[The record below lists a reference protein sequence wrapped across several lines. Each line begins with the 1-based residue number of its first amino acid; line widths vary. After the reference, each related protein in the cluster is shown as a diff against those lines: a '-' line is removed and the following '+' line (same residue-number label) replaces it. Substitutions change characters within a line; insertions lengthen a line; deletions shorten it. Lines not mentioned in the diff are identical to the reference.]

1 MDSKS
6 RIQRRSEAKKSFN
19 FEPDVRRMFGRWK
32 RANPNVIEARMFNE
46 SLRAHL
52 RGFKSTKKE
61 GEAAA

>member
-6 RIQRRSEAKKSFN
+6 SIQRRSEAKKSFN

-52 RGFKSTKKE
+52 RAFKRSKNE
-61 GEAAA
+61 GGAS